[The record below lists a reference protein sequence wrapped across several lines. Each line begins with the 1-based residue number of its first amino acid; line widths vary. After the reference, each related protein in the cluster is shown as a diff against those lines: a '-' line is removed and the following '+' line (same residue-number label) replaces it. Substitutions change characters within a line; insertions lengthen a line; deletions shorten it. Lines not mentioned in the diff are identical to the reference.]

1 MQATVC
7 WPGRAALWLDSTVR
21 CLLAR
26 GFAFDAMCWDA
37 DAADASWIGAI
48 GRMDLCAELVARD
61 MLNTG
66 VRVDPF
72 AGVTDL
78 GRWMT
83 IPSDP
88 RWETSECALALHASS
103 LLALLPAQTVDL
115 LVLAPDPALSV
126 SEVATLVAVARPA
139 MKSSGCLVLVRGLE
153 DELYAHLT
161 AEWTLTEEVPI
172 GAEDQPLVLLFC
184 APRAV
189 TRRTVAPGLA
199 PVRQPIRV

>member
-1 MQATVC
+1 
-7 WPGRAALWLDSTVR
+7 
-21 CLLAR
+21 
-26 GFAFDAMCWDA
+26 MCWDT
-37 DAADASWIGAI
+37 DTADASWIDAI

-61 MLNTG
+61 MLNKG

-83 IPSDP
+83 IPNDP
-88 RWETSECALALHASS
+88 RWEASECALALHASS
-103 LLALLPAQTVDL
+103 LLSLLPAQTVDL
-115 LVLAPDPALSV
+115 LVMAPDPSLSV

-153 DELYAHLT
+153 DELCAHLA
-161 AEWTLTEEVPI
+161 AEWTMTEEVPI
-172 GAEDQPLVLLFC
+172 GSDDQPLVMLFC

-189 TRRTVAPGLA
+189 TQHAVAPGSV